1 MGESPKP
8 KIRLEKRVGKEITVI
23 AGLHTFGEDRL
34 EKIAKDL
41 KTRLGC
47 GGTVKNGV
55 IEIQGNKIESVKEYF
70 QNAGI

>member
-8 KIRLEKRVGKEITVI
+8 NIRLEKRVGKEITVI
-23 AGLHTFGEDRL
+23 SGLHTFGEDRL
-34 EKIAKDL
+34 EKIAKEL

-55 IEIQGNKIESVKEYF
+55 IEIQGNKIDPVKEYF
-70 QNAGI
+70 KNAGV

>member
-1 MGESPKP
+1 MGESPQP

-23 AGLHTFGEDRL
+23 AGLHTFGSDKL
-34 EKIAKDL
+34 EKIAKEL
-41 KTRLGC
+41 KAKLGC

-55 IEIQGNKIESVKEYF
+55 IEIQGNKIDRVREYF